1 MVDELFVG
9 VCKTCNMEFFSNEPS
24 EFCSERCRQIYER
37 NEHYT
42 PPRCQICGALIIL
55 PRHKKY
61 RDVNVCQNCVVKG
74 KVKGLQQF
82 CQVCHELLPSY
93 LQSLG
98 VCSLECAVA
107 LKFVHYILHP
117 PEPINV
123 HQIHFNP
130 SMICRVC
137 KKPIIHHKT
146 LKKATQ
152 LANAPFSQVTEIY
165 LMWRILKGD
174 IKPFMKKAHKKC
186 ESMALARFITILR
199 NFLSTR
205 PKVLPETLR
214 NVASEYAELTQNFGI
229 DMLEF
234 MQDTENEG
242 LREYLEVAYEKFQ
255 QLGLVP
261 EKRDIR
267 ELKELHTNRVLGHWV
282 ARILEGGVHSATT
295 LRSRGKMATVSR

>member
-1 MVDELFVG
+1 MMDELVVG
-9 VCKTCNMEFFSNEPS
+9 VCKTCNMEFFSDEPS
-24 EFCSERCRQIYER
+24 EFCSERCRQVYER

-42 PPRCQICGALIIL
+42 SPRCQICGALIIL

-61 RDVNVCQNCVVKG
+61 RDIHVCQNCVVKG
-74 KVKGLQQF
+74 KVTGLQQF
-82 CQVCHELLPSY
+82 CLVCHKSLPSHI
-93 LQSLG
+93 QPLG

-107 LKFVHYILHP
+107 LKFVHYIMNP

-130 SMICRVC
+130 SMICFVC
-137 KKPIIHHKT
+137 QKPLIHHRVW
-146 LKKATQ
+146 KKAIQ
-152 LANAPFSQVTEIY
+152 IAQFPYSRVFDVY

-174 IKPFMKKAHKKC
+174 IKPFIKKAHKKC
-186 ESMALARFITILR
+186 ESRALARFITILR

-229 DMLEF
+229 DILEF
-234 MQDTENEG
+234 IQDTENEG
-242 LREYLEVAYEKFQ
+242 LREYLEVAYEKFL

-261 EKRDIR
+261 EKRDIV
-267 ELKELHTNRVLGHWV
+267 ELKELHINRILGHWV
-282 ARILEGGVHSATT
+282 ARILGGEISNVTA
-295 LRSRGKMATVSR
+295 LRSRGKMAVVSR